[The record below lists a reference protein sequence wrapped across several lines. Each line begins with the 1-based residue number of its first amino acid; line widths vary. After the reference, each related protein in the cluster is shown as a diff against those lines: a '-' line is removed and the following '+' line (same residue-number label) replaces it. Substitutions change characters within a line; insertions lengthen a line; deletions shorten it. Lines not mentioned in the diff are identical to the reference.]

1 MNDMRKKRVL
11 IICTGNS
18 FRSQMAEGF
27 FKHLASDMFD
37 AYSAG
42 IQPTTINP
50 LAIKVMEEIGIDISR
65 QYSKSIKEYLSRSFD
80 YIITVCDSAK
90 QTCPIFPGE
99 YKKIHWDI
107 EDPAGFQGAQEEIL
121 EKTRKIRDIIEKK
134 IKELLKTICVSI

>member
-42 IQPTTINP
+42 IQPAKINP

-65 QYSKSIKEYLSRSFD
+65 QYSKSIKEFLSRSFD

-107 EDPAGFQGAQEEIL
+107 EDPAGLQGTQEEIL
-121 EKTRKIRDIIEKK
+121 EKIRKIRDNIEKK
-134 IKELLKTICVSI
+134 IKELLKASSFC